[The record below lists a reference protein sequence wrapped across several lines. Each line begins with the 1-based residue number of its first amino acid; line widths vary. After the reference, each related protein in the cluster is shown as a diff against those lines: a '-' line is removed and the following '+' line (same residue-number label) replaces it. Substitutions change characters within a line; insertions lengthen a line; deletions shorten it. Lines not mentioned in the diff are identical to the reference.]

1 MLQGGRMLFS
11 GLRVRRRMAACF
23 AILVFF
29 GPIGSIGA
37 RELAVQTEQEA
48 LQRGAGFERSRQ
60 WLEAIETYDLAVE
73 QWPEN
78 AALQY
83 GLRRAKVHFSI
94 DRRYSDRSFLENML
108 PLPESEALS
117 YLDDLLER
125 IRQHYVEPIS
135 MTSVAAHGT
144 ESLYL
149 ALNNDRFLERNL
161 PRVDRSRV
169 ASLRESLKSQYWNRR
184 VSGEQG
190 ARQLVQEIC
199 RLAAREASLQPGAVV
214 MEFVFGGCNALDDY
228 SGYLTAG
235 KLNDLYGNIDG
246 EFVGIGIEMK
256 AEQGRGLRLVDVLA
270 DSPADEGGLKPG
282 EYIVAVER
290 QDCRTMNTEEAAAL
304 LQGKP
309 GSFARLTIENAA
321 TSQTREVSLHRRAVK
336 VKSIPLAT
344 IVDPVS
350 GIGYIRMTGFQK
362 TTAVELDAALLQL
375 QRDGMQALIWDLRGN
390 PGGLLTAAVEVLDR
404 FIDDGVLVSTK
415 GRTSD
420 QNWTYTAKSSV
431 AWRGPMVLLVDS
443 DSASASE
450 IVAGCLKDHARAE
463 IVGRKTYGKWSVQS
477 ILPGRAETGLR
488 ITTARFYSPSGRTY
502 GKIGIEPDIQVPDP
516 TDEHVAA
523 FRGRRVDLENDR
535 DLDMAIQ
542 RGRQKLA
549 QARR

>member
-1 MLQGGRMLFS
+1 
-11 GLRVRRRMAACF
+11 
-23 AILVFF
+23 
-29 GPIGSIGA
+29 
-37 RELAVQTEQEA
+37 
-48 LQRGAGFERSRQ
+48 
-60 WLEAIETYDLAVE
+60 
-73 QWPEN
+73 
-78 AALQY
+78 
-83 GLRRAKVHFSI
+83 
-94 DRRYSDRSFLENML
+94 
-108 PLPESEALS
+108 
-117 YLDDLLER
+117 
-125 IRQHYVEPIS
+125 
-135 MTSVAAHGT
+135 
-144 ESLYL
+144 
-149 ALNNDRFLERNL
+149 
-161 PRVDRSRV
+161 
-169 ASLRESLKSQYWNRR
+169 
-184 VSGEQG
+184 
-190 ARQLVQEIC
+190 
-199 RLAAREASLQPGAVV
+199 
-214 MEFVFGGCNALDDY
+214 
-228 SGYLTAG
+228 
-235 KLNDLYGNIDG
+235 
-246 EFVGIGIEMK
+246 
-256 AEQGRGLRLVDVLA
+256 
-270 DSPADEGGLKPG
+270 
-282 EYIVAVER
+282 
-290 QDCRTMNTEEAAAL
+290 
-304 LQGKP
+304 
-309 GSFARLTIENAA
+309 
-321 TSQTREVSLHRRAVK
+321 VK

-488 ITTARFYSPSGRTY
+488 ITTAKFYSPSGRTY

-516 TDEHVAA
+516 ADEHVAA
-523 FRGRRVDLENDR
+523 YRGRRVDLENDR

-549 QARR
+549 QASR